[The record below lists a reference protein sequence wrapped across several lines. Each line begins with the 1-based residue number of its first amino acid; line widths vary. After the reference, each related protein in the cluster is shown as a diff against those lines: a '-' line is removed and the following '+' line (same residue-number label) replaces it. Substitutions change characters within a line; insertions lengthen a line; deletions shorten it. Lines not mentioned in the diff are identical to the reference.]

1 LIIDKLI
8 NYLLY
13 YKIMSQK
20 SWEWNVFDV
29 VALGIVGVI
38 AGVIFWVASVYLWPA
53 LAFGGL
59 FVQLS
64 IYGLWFTGATMA
76 MYIIRKPGAGFG
88 GEMLGALI
96 EYILGTLFGPY
107 VLIWGTF
114 QGIAAEAAFA
124 ARRYKKYDY
133 VTMSLA
139 GILAGIIVVIPTYI
153 WFKPFIDFVFNLYG
167 YVGIIAFILMHS
179 LSGAIIAGIGIKI
192 AIDKLALTGILYAF
206 PVAKEVKRIE

>member
-1 LIIDKLI
+1 
-8 NYLLY
+8 
-13 YKIMSQK
+13 
-20 SWEWNVFDV
+20 
-29 VALGIVGVI
+29 
-38 AGVIFWVASVYLWPA
+38 
-53 LAFGGL
+53 
-59 FVQLS
+59 VQLS

-107 VLIWGTF
+107 VLIWGAF
-114 QGIAAEAAFA
+114 QGVAAEAAFA

-139 GILAGIIVVIPTYI
+139 GILAGIVVVIPTYI
-153 WFKPFIDFVFNLYG
+153 WYKPFIDSVFNLYG
-167 YVGIIAFILMHS
+167 YAGIIAFILMHS

-192 AIDKLALTGILYAF
+192 AIDKLALTGILDAF
-206 PVAKEVKRIE
+206 PVAKEVKKIE